1 MRGAV
6 TNGALKIKSGDKELI
21 DLSQISGGF
30 EMSSEGSYGALQV
43 GGSTFTVPGVTLSG
57 GAVTVQMNTV
67 DEEKSGD
74 FNLGGATAET
84 LTFGAGPYL
93 RVDVEGASLELT
105 ELGTLSGDFAF
116 EQSGGCDEGPVMSTA
131 SVDVN
136 GSAGSLE
143 QGKGAMLVSGNGVA
157 GTLEGKLAVSVSSL
171 EVGGTLVLRFNN
183 TGTEVDQTLL
193 VGGNSVVLL
202 LVTLIMYFRH
212 HCLEVQ
218 LTLEMWSPLRGI
230 LRLLARRL

>member
-1 MRGAV
+1 MGDAFDRDVTVEGDVVDLDLPAGPYTKFKGTGLNLVVAGQTIEGDFSFEKDSNGDVRGSV
-6 TNGALKIKSGDKELI
+6 LGGALKIKSGDNELI

-30 EMSSEGSYGALQV
+30 EMSSEGSHGALQV

-57 GAVTVQMNTV
+57 GTVTVQINTV

-93 RVDVEGASLELT
+93 RVDVEGASLALT
-105 ELGTLSGDFAF
+105 GLTSNGVGAELSGDFAF
-116 EQSGGCDEGPVMSTA
+116 EQSRGVTKVGMNNVTV

-143 QGKGAMLVSGNGVA
+143 KGEGDIGDRKWSGWYA
-157 GTLEGKLAVSVSSL
+157 S
-171 EVGGTLVLRFNN
+171 
-183 TGTEVDQTLL
+183 
-193 VGGNSVVLL
+193 
-202 LVTLIMYFRH
+202 
-212 HCLEVQ
+212 
-218 LTLEMWSPLRGI
+218 
-230 LRLLARRL
+230 